1 MIEMKKTAIFFVLMC
16 TSLVVLA
23 QDVILTSDNSEIQA
37 QVLRINEENIEY
49 KKWNYMEGPTFVIS
63 VGNVV
68 SIKYANGDIEEFG
81 IPQPNN
87 QSHSPINAENNMQ
100 FASVDVPVSITKVE
114 VRNTGK
120 KGNVISDYG
129 ENLFSD
135 NTNYIQT
142 RITCIGLTT
151 GSIELRTKVY
161 NGNGKLGYLPEAP
174 EGFSQ
179 VEVFSVT
186 EGESLVLTFSGIGT
200 SPAGYW
206 KPGLAKVEIWYED
219 KCLATQD
226 FEIVEPK
233 NDFDYLTIISSVFKG
248 NFNGLSNSERYG
260 MTILQNDIKCDSR
273 SFVIVFQSNES
284 VSLMSRSEKK
294 ALKTYCESF
303 VKGINKSL
311 KKDMGYP
318 YYNYHCS
325 YRLVDVDGIYIIEG
339 K

>member
-1 MIEMKKTAIFFVLMC
+1 MKKMTVFFVLMC

-49 KKWNYMEGPTFVIS
+49 KKWNYLEGPTFVIS

-87 QSHSPINAENNMQ
+87 QSHSSNNAENNMQ
-100 FASVDVPVSITKVE
+100 FVSADAPLSITKVE
-114 VRNTGK
+114 VCNTSK
-120 KGNVISDYG
+120 SGNVLSDYG
-129 ENLFSD
+129 ETLFSD

-142 RITCIGLTT
+142 KITCIGLIT
-151 GSIELRTKVY
+151 GNIELKTKVF
-161 NGNGKLGYLPEAP
+161 NGNGQFAYLPEAP

-179 VEVFSVT
+179 AKFFSVT

-206 KPGLAKVEIWYED
+206 KPGAARVEIWYED
-219 KCLATQD
+219 RCLATRD

-233 NDFDYLTIISSVFKG
+233 NDFDYLTLISSTYKG
-248 NFNGLSNSERYG
+248 NFNGLSNSKRYG
-260 MTILQNDIKCDSR
+260 MTILHNEIKSDSR
-273 SFVIVFQSNES
+273 SFVFVFQSKES
-284 VSLMSRSEKK
+284 VALMSRSEKK
-294 ALKTYCESF
+294 ALKSFCENF

-311 KKDMGYP
+311 KEDMGYP
-318 YYNYHCS
+318 YNNYHCS
-325 YRLVDVDGIYIIEG
+325 YRLVDVDDVYIIEG

>member
-1 MIEMKKTAIFFVLMC
+1 MC

-23 QDVILTSDNSEIQA
+23 QDVILTRDNSEIQA

-87 QSHSPINAENNMQ
+87 QSYSPENTDNNMPLVS
-100 FASVDVPVSITKVE
+100 ADAPVSITKVE
-114 VRNTGK
+114 VRNTSK
-120 KGNVISDYG
+120 KGNVISDY
-129 ENLFSD
+129 EETLFSE
-135 NTNYIQT
+135 NANYIQT

-151 GSIELRTKVY
+151 GNIELRTKLY

-179 VEVFSVT
+179 AEVFSVT
-186 EGESLVLTFSGIGT
+186 EGESQILTFSGIGT

-233 NDFDYLTIISSVFKG
+233 NDFDYLTIISSVFKES
-248 NFNGLSNSERYG
+248 FNGLSNSKRYG
-260 MTILQNDIKCDSR
+260 MTILHNDIRCDSR
-273 SFVIVFQSNES
+273 SFIFVFQSNES
-284 VSLMSRSEKK
+284 VPLMSRSEKK
-294 ALKTYCESF
+294 ELKTYCESF
-303 VKGINKSL
+303 VKEINKGL
-311 KKDMGYP
+311 KKDYGYP
-318 YYNYHCS
+318 YNNYHCS
-325 YRLVDVDGIYIIEG
+325 YRLVDTDGVLIIEG